1 MNDNNPRK
9 DTTCVSCFFSAWPWS
24 RSALPLLPSLSP
36 RRPVMRS
43 LVPPLVARPAAPS
56 AFSLGGPVG
65 AIVGGWAGAVIGGEA
80 AVSDAS
86 IRYAGENPVDVVYL
100 DSDLTVG
107 AKIGDDVTI
116 HPIEGDDQYGYIYAN
131 NRVYIID
138 LESHEVVQ
146 SPGYLIPNE
155 AVSYVEAN
163 PTASIS
169 VDGDLGPG
177 FRAERR
183 RGPQRHPGQAGR
195 TSTSTSTIVL
205 RWSIPAR
212 ARSSGSANGAL
223 TSVGDQA
230 ASARDR
236 RGGLL
241 FCPRHAGGLA
251 KFAAPMLAMGG

>member
-1 MNDNNPRK
+1 MRK
-9 DTTCVSCFFSAWPWS
+9 LLLLGVALVSLGA
-24 RSALPLLPSLSP
+24 
-36 RRPVMRS
+36 
-43 LVPPLVARPAAPS
+43 AAPS
-56 AFSLGGPVG
+56 LAQSSKTGDAVAGSAVGGATGGTIGFLLGGPVG

-86 IRYAGENPVDVVYL
+86 IRFAGENPVDVVYL

-155 AVSYVEAN
+155 TVTFVESN

-169 VDGDLGPG
+169 VDGDIAPG
-177 FRAERR
+177 FELSADVALNDI
-183 RGPQRHPGQAGR
+183 PDNR
-195 TSTSTSTIVL
+195 TYKYVYINDRPVL
-205 RWSIPAR
+205 VDA
-212 ARSSGSANGAL
+212 SSH
-223 TSVGDQA
+223 TVVWV
-230 ASARDR
+230 R
-236 RGGLL
+236 
-241 FCPRHAGGLA
+241 
-251 KFAAPMLAMGG
+251 

>member
-1 MNDNNPRK
+1 MRK
-9 DTTCVSCFFSAWPWS
+9 LLLLGVALVSLGA
-24 RSALPLLPSLSP
+24 
-36 RRPVMRS
+36 
-43 LVPPLVARPAAPS
+43 AAPALAQS
-56 AFSLGGPVG
+56 SQTGDAVAGATVGGATGGTIGFLLGGPVG

-107 AKIGDDVTI
+107 AKVGDDVTI

-138 LESHEVVQ
+138 LESHAVVQ

-169 VDGDLGPG
+169 IDGDLGPG
-177 FRAERR
+177 FTLDADVALNDI
-183 RGPQRHPGQAGR
+183 PDNR
-195 TSTSTSTIVL
+195 TYQYVYINDRPALVDSSTRTVVWV
-205 RWSIPAR
+205 R
-212 ARSSGSANGAL
+212 
-223 TSVGDQA
+223 
-230 ASARDR
+230 
-236 RGGLL
+236 
-241 FCPRHAGGLA
+241 
-251 KFAAPMLAMGG
+251 